1 MTSIIKSTP
10 LNYRIKIEKI
20 DKNGNSEIIGDTGFI
35 KPQTVQLLNFL
46 MNLMNMDLENKEL
59 KNKLNNELLNLK

>member
-1 MTSIIKSTP
+1 MASIIKSTP